1 MKIEEAI
8 KYFEDKRKDYI
19 VSPSVIHVS
28 TVEVINILK
37 QIKLDKPKPE
47 VPQFVV
53 DWIEEH
59 KQMYGKWDEEAKSD
73 FVFRAINDLFRFGTG
88 LSTYD
93 FDVNDELSE
102 WTTKN
107 AYKFITAILFGY
119 TAKKEKLYIVEI
131 PNPNS
136 GIEHKHIALA
146 RLANGK
152 LGFSEIIDTDF
163 YSREDVR
170 LTESE
175 IRKDFDW
182 VWREEF
188 PKEVAE

>member
-1 MKIEEAI
+1 MNIEEAI
-8 KYFEDKRKDYI
+8 KYFEDKKKGYI
-19 VSPSVIHVS
+19 VTPSQINVS

-37 QIKLDKPKPE
+37 QIKLDKLMPE
-47 VPQFVV
+47 IPQFVA
-53 DWIEEH
+53 DWIEDH
-59 KQMYGKWDEEAKSD
+59 KQSFADSSAIDMYENLTHDNRGGYYHDVWLWAIDHHND
-73 FVFRAINDLFRFGTG
+73 FVFAWV
-88 LSTYD
+88 Y
-93 FDVNDELSE
+93 
-102 WTTKN
+102 
-107 AYKFITAILFGY
+107 GY
-119 TAKKEKLYIVEI
+119 TVEKENLYIVEI

-182 VWREEF
+182 AWREEF
-188 PKEVAE
+188 TKEVTE